1 MAKENFVLLMG
12 QLRNEPK
19 FATDP
24 VSGVESALFQL
35 WVVRRNPND
44 EAGNISP
51 KWDKPLYQQQ
61 NHHWFAR
68 LRNLSYTIL

>member
-12 QLRNEPK
+12 QLRNEPR

-51 KWDKPLYQQQ
+51 NGISRLYQQQ
-61 NHHWFAR
+61 NHHWFVR
-68 LRNLSYTIL
+68 LRNLSYTTL

>member
-44 EAGNISP
+44 ELAIYLQMG
-51 KWDKPLYQQQ
+51 
-61 NHHWFAR
+61 
-68 LRNLSYTIL
+68 